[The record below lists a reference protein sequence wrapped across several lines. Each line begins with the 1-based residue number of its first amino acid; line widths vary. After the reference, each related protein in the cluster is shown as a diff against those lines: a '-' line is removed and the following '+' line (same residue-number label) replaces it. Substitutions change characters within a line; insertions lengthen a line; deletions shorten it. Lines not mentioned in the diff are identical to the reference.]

1 MSKLIDN
8 FTEDQ
13 KEQVERIK
21 HKYIKN
27 EIDKMIFGDDIVA
40 RFLVAAGFD
49 TNKAGKMFSSMLQ
62 WRKDNH
68 INVILEHEGNDE
80 IEDDIK

>member
-1 MSKLIDN
+1 MSKLIDE

-13 KEQVERIK
+13 KELVDRFK
-21 HKYIKN
+21 SKYIKN
-27 EIDKMIFGDDIVA
+27 EIDRLTFGNDVIA
-40 RFLVAAGFD
+40 RFLLSTGFD
-49 TNKAGKMFSSMLQ
+49 TAKAGKMFSNMLQ

-68 INVILEHEGNDE
+68 INVVLEHEANDE